1 MLRFRP
7 LAAAAALAL
16 AFIAR
21 PVLAQVASAELQAQ
35 MTPEQFKAAGLDK
48 LSAKE
53 LSNLNAWL
61 QGRMQAESSQA
72 AEQARKETAQ
82 QLEKA
87 KEEGRQEVIV
97 KNRGFFDFGSSEPI
111 TAHLAGSFDGFAKGN
126 RYTLDNGQVWE
137 QSEAASLAG
146 VHKTNPS
153 VSIKPGIGGVWY
165 MKIDGYNTAAKV
177 RRIK

>member
-7 LAAAAALAL
+7 LAIAAVLAL
-16 AFIAR
+16 ACIVR
-21 PVLAQVASAELQAQ
+21 PVLAQVAAADLQAQ

-48 LSAKE
+48 LSTTE

-61 QGRMQAESSQA
+61 RGKVQAESSLA
-72 AEQARKETAQ
+72 AEQARKETTQ
-82 QLEKA
+82 QIEKA

-111 TAHLAGSFDGFAKGN
+111 TAHLTGNFDGFAKGN

-146 VHKTNPS
+146 VHKTNRS

>member
-7 LAAAAALAL
+7 LAIAAVLAL
-16 AFIAR
+16 ACIVR
-21 PVLAQVASAELQAQ
+21 PVLAQVAAADLQAQ

-48 LSAKE
+48 LSTTE

-61 QGRMQAESSQA
+61 RSKVQAESSLA
-72 AEQARKETAQ
+72 AEQARKETTQ
-82 QLEKA
+82 QIEKA
-87 KEEGRQEVIV
+87 KEDGRQEVIV

-111 TAHLAGSFDGFAKGN
+111 TGALQGEFRGFGKG
-126 RYTLDNGQVWE
+126 RVYVLDNGQEWE
-137 QSEAASLAG
+137 QTDTTSVVG
-146 VHKTNPS
+146 VRKQSPK
-153 VSIKPGIGGVWY
+153 VSIKPGVMGVWY

>member
-7 LAAAAALAL
+7 LAVAAALAL

-48 LSAKE
+48 LSTTE

-61 QGRMQAESSQA
+61 RGKVQAESSLA
-72 AEQARKETAQ
+72 AEQARKETTQ
-82 QLEKA
+82 QIEKA
-87 KEEGRQEVIV
+87 KEDGRQEVIV

-111 TAHLAGSFDGFAKGN
+111 TAHLAGNFDGFAKGN

-165 MKIDGYNTAAKV
+165 MKIGGYNTAAKV

>member
-7 LAAAAALAL
+7 LAVVAALAL
-16 AFIAR
+16 ACIAR
-21 PVLAQVASAELQAQ
+21 PALAQVATTDLQTQ

-53 LSNLNAWL
+53 LSKLNAWL
-61 QGRMQAESSQA
+61 QGKMQEESAQA
-72 AEQARKETAQ
+72 AEQARKETVQ

-111 TAHLAGSFDGFAKGN
+111 TAHLAGDFDGFAKGN

>member
-1 MLRFRP
+1 MQPSRLCLLLTTTLL
-7 LAAAAALAL
+7 LAP
-16 AFIAR
+16 AFA
-21 PVLAQVASAELQAQ
+21 VHAQRVVEGDLQQQMSSAE
-35 MTPEQFKAAGLDK
+35 FKAAGLEK
-48 LSAKE
+48 LSPEE
-53 LSNLNAWL
+53 LAALNAWL
-61 QGRMQAESSQA
+61 QGKVRNATA
-72 AEQARKETAQ
+72 TALEQAR
-82 QLEKA
+82 
-87 KEEGRQEVIV
+87 EEGRQEVIV

-111 TAHLAGSFDGFAKGN
+111 TAHLAGNFDGFAKGN